1 MIELYSKKEQCCG
14 CTACMNICPKKA
26 IKMVQ
31 DEEGFLYPQ
40 IDKEK
45 CIECGLCKKI
55 CAFQNGY
62 DIEGRIENP
71 RVYAVKSKSDETRI
85 TSSSGGMFTE
95 ISDYVLKNGGTV
107 YGVAFDDN
115 LKAIHIRAENY
126 EERDRCKGS
135 KYSQSE
141 LGTIFQDVKKDLEN
155 GKLVLFTGTPCQVSG
170 INKFLNNTNK
180 DNLILVDIVCHG
192 APSPMLFKEYIQFC
206 EKVNKSKIKNYYHR
220 SKDNGWEHQE
230 KAVYENG
237 KIDQKTVLSQAWKMI
252 FYTNLALRQSCYNC
266 QYTNSKRASDITIAD
281 FWGIEKFNPEFVDK
295 KGISMMI
302 INTTK
307 GKKIFENINDKLEYI
322 EKTYEEAAEKNP
334 QLRKSIDKNIAE
346 REAFW
351 NEYYSNG
358 FSAII
363 KKYGRYNLITKTK
376 KFIKRIFD
384 I

>member
-1 MIELYSKKEQCCG
+1 
-14 CTACMNICPKKA
+14 
-26 IKMVQ
+26 
-31 DEEGFLYPQ
+31 
-40 IDKEK
+40 
-45 CIECGLCKKI
+45 
-55 CAFQNGY
+55 
-62 DIEGRIENP
+62 
-71 RVYAVKSKSDETRI
+71 
-85 TSSSGGMFTE
+85 
-95 ISDYVLKNGGTV
+95 
-107 YGVAFDDN
+107 
-115 LKAIHIRAENY
+115 
-126 EERDRCKGS
+126 
-135 KYSQSE
+135 
-141 LGTIFQDVKKDLEN
+141 
-155 GKLVLFTGTPCQVSG
+155 
-170 INKFLNNTNK
+170 
-180 DNLILVDIVCHG
+180 
-192 APSPMLFKEYIQFC
+192 
-206 EKVNKSKIKNYYHR
+206 
-220 SKDNGWEHQE
+220 
-230 KAVYENG
+230 
-237 KIDQKTVLSQAWKMI
+237 MI

-384 I
+384 IK